1 MKRHL
6 SLRLFI
12 AMLLISTMPLSGF
25 YIASADGASQQLDQ
39 RFSEWSR
46 DLETGCFVYYENN
59 GEASCRPASQEEA
72 ITLMER
78 DPALPLNRITTEGEF
93 LQAAGMMNI
102 ILRGTP
108 QLDNFPQAKNAFL
121 RAAAQWSA
129 LVRADITVVID
140 VDFGPTRFGVP
151 FSQEVLGSADSQL
164 LGSADGYRDARAA
177 LIASAGS
184 NDELALYNSLPQT
197 SVPTD
202 IGNTSRLFAPSAA
215 LRALGLINSVADPD
229 GERAQLGPPPSIGFN
244 SSFNFDFD
252 PSDGI
257 SAGQIDFEAVATHE
271 VGHILGFTS
280 LAGAKELN
288 ADRDV
293 SLSIWDV
300 FRFRPGAA
308 AAAVSP
314 AAFDTAQRILSS
326 GGEQVFFAGGGEL
339 RLSTGRPN
347 ATGGD
352 GFQAS
357 HWKNNSL
364 TGVTIGIMDPDIAPG
379 ERQTISDNDLRVL
392 NAIGYGAEQADEGGP
407 RLKNVT
413 FNGSRLTIKG
423 SGLTRDVQLVVNF
436 VQVAPPLSIKGNSK
450 KLKINGTQAEFN
462 LRSGANI
469 VQVIRGGLRSNIA
482 VLNF

>member
-25 YIASADGASQQLDQ
+25 YIASADGAPPHSDQ
-39 RFSEWSR
+39 ALSEWSR

-59 GEASCRPASQEEA
+59 GEAACHPATEEEA
-72 ITLMER
+72 RILTER
-78 DPALPLNRITTEGEF
+78 DQTLPLKAITTEGEF
-93 LQAAGMMNI
+93 LRAAGMMNI

-108 QLDNFPQAKNAFL
+108 QLDGFPQAKNAFL

-151 FSQEVLGSADSQL
+151 FSQGVLGSADSQQ

-177 LIASAGS
+177 LIASAGGA
-184 NDELALYNSLPQT
+184 DELALYNALPQE

-202 IGNTSRLFAPSAA
+202 LGNTSRLFAPSAA

-229 GERAQLGPPPSIGFN
+229 GERGQFGPPPSIGFN
-244 SSFNFDFD
+244 SNFNFDFD

-257 SAGQIDFEAVATHE
+257 TAGQIDFEAVAVHE
-271 VGHILGFTS
+271 VGHVLGFTS
-280 LAGAKELN
+280 FAGAKELN
-288 ADRDV
+288 ADTDV
-293 SLSIWDV
+293 ALSIWDV

-308 AAAVSP
+308 AALTP
-314 AAFDTAQRILSS
+314 ASFDTAQRILSS
-326 GGEQVFFAGGGEL
+326 GGEQVFFAGGEEL

-357 HWKNNSL
+357 HWKNDNL

-407 RLKNVT
+407 KLKKVT

-423 SGLTRDVQLVVNF
+423 SGLTREVQIVVNF
-436 VQVAPPLSIKGNSK
+436 VVVAPPLVIKGNSK

-462 LRSGANI
+462 LRSGANL
-469 VQVIRGGLRSNIA
+469 VQVIKDGLRSNIT